1 MVTRDW
7 TAARAK
13 VEAEGVC
20 RLCRRAGT
28 LEAAHVLPRSLGGG
42 MAEDAIVP
50 LCPHCHRDY
59 DAGAADL
66 LPVLTKDEQ
75 AEAVRVVGLTRALAI
90 ISPEF
95 NPRRAA

>member
-1 MVTRDW
+1 MRDW
-7 TAARAK
+7 TAARTK
-13 VEAEGVC
+13 VVREGTC
-20 RLCRRAGT
+20 RLCNRAGT
-28 LEAAHVLPRSLGGG
+28 LEAAHVIPRSLGGG
-42 MAEDAIVP
+42 QESDSTIP

-75 AEAVRVVGLTRALAI
+75 AEAVRLVGLTRALAI